1 MLLDGPLT
9 LQEFGLLLISVLAS
23 SFGQLFLKLGAIQL
37 GAVTAANALSHILS
51 IATTPALLLGLLSY
65 GIGAI
70 SYILLLTRVK
80 LTIAAPSASLIYL
93 VSVLI
98 GLFVFKETLSLPRT
112 VGLGL
117 IILGVVLLNSR

>member
-1 MLLDGPLT
+1 MT

-23 SFGQLFLKLGAIQL
+23 SFGQLFLKLGALQL
-37 GAVTAANALSHILS
+37 GAVTSANLFSHVIS
-51 IATTPALLLGLLSY
+51 IATTPTLLLGLMSY
-65 GIGAI
+65 GVGAV

-80 LTIAAPSASLIYL
+80 LSVAAPSASLIYL

-98 GLFVFKETLSLPRT
+98 GFFVFKESLSLPRI
-112 VGLGL
+112 VGLGF